1 MGFTFKKLNRH
12 RYIMESRRI
21 VRWRTEYLAKI
32 GEYRR
37 LGRNIVYLDKTWF
50 DTHDIKNKG
59 LSDGSSKCVLKAR
72 VIILHVGGNNG
83 WVKNG
88 LLISA
93 KAINNC
99 NADYHEDMAA
109 VLFEKWMENQLF
121 PNMAP
126 GTVIVM
132 DNAPSHSRLAEK
144 IPNSS
149 TRIADIINF
158 LHSKNINIS

>member
-1 MGFTFKKLNRH
+1 
-12 RYIMESRRI
+12 
-21 VRWRTEYLAKI
+21 
-32 GEYRR
+32 
-37 LGRNIVYLDKTWF
+37 
-50 DTHDIKNKG
+50 
-59 LSDGSSKCVLKAR
+59 

-83 WVKNG
+83 WAKNG

-93 KAINNC
+93 KAIKNC
-99 NADYHEDMAA
+99 NADYHEDMVA

-149 TRIADIINF
+149 TRKADIIN
-158 LHSKNINIS
+158 